1 MYADLFALGI
11 PVAEKLL
18 RTLAVYAFLL
28 VGLRLA
34 GKRELGQLNPFDLV
48 VLLLL
53 SNTVQN
59 AIIGNDNSLAGG
71 VLGATALLI
80 INWIV
85 VRYLYTH
92 PTVARWLEGD
102 ADVLIEGGKLHD
114 GRMKRE
120 LITRGELEAAAPGGD
135 VPTRDRWCAHFRPA
149 CADGGRT
156 AALRGAGANHSDPG
170 GAGSAPCAPAGQ
182 ERPGLKSARIR
193 IKPARH
199 VHRPESLIQAIAADT
214 NNRCSDEKRRDIIR
228 RSRR

>member
-1 MYADLFALGI
+1 MSHDLLALGI
-11 PVAEKLL
+11 PFAEKLI

-59 AIIGNDNSLAGG
+59 AIIGNDNSLLGG
-71 VLGATALLI
+71 VIGATALLM

-102 ADVLIEGGKLHD
+102 ADVLIEKGKVQDTRL
-114 GRMKRE
+114 KRE
-120 LITRGELEAAAPGGD
+120 LITQAELEAAARKQGIEGLHLVETCRLEVGGALTF
-135 VPTRDRWCAHFRPA
+135 VSRAPTEDENRHRELLRHL
-149 CADGGRT
+149 
-156 AALRGAGANHSDPG
+156 AALRE
-170 GAGSAPCAPAGQ
+170 GQ
-182 ERPGLKSARIR
+182 TALVARLT
-193 IKPARH
+193 AL
-199 VHRPESLIQAIAADT
+199 ES
-214 NNRCSDEKRRDIIR
+214 
-228 RSRR
+228 SR